1 MGYPSSATPAPTR
14 STNRQWSAS
23 VHEGVYEMEYL
34 VDAVPYGRAG
44 WRTASITTRMS
55 TLHALYR
62 QSDELICFDVD
73 QAGPVR
79 ELDSR
84 VVDSF
89 PEIVACGWPAQ
100 PRAA

>member
-1 MGYPSSATPAPTR
+1 
-14 STNRQWSAS
+14 
-23 VHEGVYEMEYL
+23 MEYL